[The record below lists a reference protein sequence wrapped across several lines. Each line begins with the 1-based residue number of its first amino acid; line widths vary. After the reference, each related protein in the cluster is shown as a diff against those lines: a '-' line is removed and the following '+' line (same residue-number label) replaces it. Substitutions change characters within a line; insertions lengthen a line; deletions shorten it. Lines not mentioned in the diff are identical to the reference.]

1 MPRRLR
7 LRPLRAN
14 RRNSQGGIPTGM
26 VKRLIFAIT
35 LMPVLTGCA
44 TSSRTLTGS
53 PRAPLSPTDVRV
65 YTQAPQSFEEIA
77 VLGAS
82 RKSVT
87 TAGGVRAIEKMI
99 ETMKFQA
106 AELGANGLLLEDLSD
121 SSAIALGTGVG
132 SQTYTHNASI
142 ELGVGGSVGVVKKT
156 AKARAIFVATQR

>member
-1 MPRRLR
+1 ML
-7 LRPLRAN
+7 N
-14 RRNSQGGIPTGM
+14 
-26 VKRLIFAIT
+26 RLIFAIA
-35 LMPVLTGCA
+35 LLPMLAGCA

-87 TAGGVRAIEKMI
+87 TAGGLRAVEKMI
-99 ETMKFQA
+99 ETMKSQA
-106 AELGANGLLLEDLSD
+106 AEVGANGLLLEDLSD
-121 SSAIALGTGVG
+121 ANAVAVATGVG

-142 ELGVGGSVGVVKKT
+142 DLGVGASLGVVKKT
-156 AKARAIFVATQR
+156 VKARAIFVAAQRDQG